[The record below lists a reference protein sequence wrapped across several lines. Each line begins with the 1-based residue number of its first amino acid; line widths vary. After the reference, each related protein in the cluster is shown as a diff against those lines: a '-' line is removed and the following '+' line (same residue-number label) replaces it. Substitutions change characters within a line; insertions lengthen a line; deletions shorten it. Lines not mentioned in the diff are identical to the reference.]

1 MAVSLSWQSKFKL
14 VETSAAGLVSTQDAT
29 RTYNGLD
36 SERTLNSGST
46 PDAEDAAFFRIT
58 ISGGVGSVDFTALA
72 HQLDTGVSVTKTA
85 TGKKLRGFKLKAGS
99 ANAANITV
107 AKGASN
113 GYAPLGTTF
122 SRIIAPD
129 GEDDAYLGTAGNT
142 IDSSN
147 KTWDLT
153 GTNGDYV
160 DVGVVYG

>member
-1 MAVSLSWQSKFKL
+1 MSVTLTWASKLKV

-36 SERTLNSGST
+36 SERTLNSDST

-58 ISGGVGSVDFTALA
+58 ISGGVGSIDFTALA
-72 HQLDTGVSVTKTA
+72 HQLDTSLSVSKSA
-85 TGKKLRGFKLKAGS
+85 TGKKLRAFKLKAGS
-99 ANAANITV
+99 GNAAVITV

-113 GYAPLGTTF
+113 GYAPLSTTF
-122 SRIIAPD
+122 SRIIAPG
-129 GEDDAYLGTAGNT
+129 GEDSAYLGSSGNT

-147 KTWDLT
+147 KIWDLT

-160 DVGVVYG
+160 DVGAVWG